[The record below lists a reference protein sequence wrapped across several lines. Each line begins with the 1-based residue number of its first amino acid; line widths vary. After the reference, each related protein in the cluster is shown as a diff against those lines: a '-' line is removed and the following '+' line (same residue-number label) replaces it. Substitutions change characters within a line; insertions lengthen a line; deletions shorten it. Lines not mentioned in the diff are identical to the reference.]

1 MYSVGIYINC
11 KLHIV
16 IDDERHL
23 VLVTDSL
30 YLKSLLILILKPC
43 IRICTKDILVTYLN
57 HRGTALY
64 SKLHMLGKP
73 RSVQPLPVCYS
84 VEL

>member
-1 MYSVGIYINC
+1 MYSIGIYINC
-11 KLHIV
+11 KLHVI

-23 VLVTDSL
+23 VLMTDSL
-30 YLKSLLILILKPC
+30 YLKSLIILILKPC
-43 IRICTKDILVTYLN
+43 IRIRTQNILVTDLN
-57 HRGTALY
+57 HSGTALY
-64 SKLHMLGKP
+64 CKLHMLRKP